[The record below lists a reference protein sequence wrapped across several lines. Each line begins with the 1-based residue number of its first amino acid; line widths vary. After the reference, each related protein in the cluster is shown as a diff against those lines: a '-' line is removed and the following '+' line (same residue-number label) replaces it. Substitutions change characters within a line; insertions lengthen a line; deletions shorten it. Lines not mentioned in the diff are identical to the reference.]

1 MKLKIFSAAL
11 FMLSAVVFSGC
22 VKTDLDA
29 NPTNTLL
36 ETNVFSDRAL
46 MQSVLANF
54 YISVNYGQ
62 QNGDF
67 NQYHLL
73 DEASSMYGPATT
85 TDDER
90 QIPRNFFRV
99 YDYGLVR
106 RMNQFLVGINS
117 NSAKTVLLASDRLD
131 MEAQCRF
138 LRAWYY
144 FCMARSIGGMPLV
157 GDEIFDYQSE
167 GDIPQMQI
175 PRATEAATYRY
186 VINECER
193 AATNLSANKTVNGA
207 IANKWAAWMLKA
219 RAAVYAGS
227 IAKYG
232 SLITPSVRTNGGEA
246 GIPADSAANF
256 YKIAYETAEKVI
268 TQSPYVLQK
277 DASNQGLAF
286 YRATSVKA
294 GNTEVIWAFD
304 RLAPNQVTQFTN
316 FVMPY
321 AQRDYTEGNAL
332 GAVLNLVEA
341 FENKDGSA
349 PAIKSTNTDGSY
361 IFYDSVEDPFTAK
374 DARLWGTV
382 IWPNATY
389 RNVPV
394 SLQAGQLNKNAGGQW
409 VLRAGA
415 TGSLDASGQLI
426 TSVNGPISNSNNY
439 VNKTGF
445 LVRKF
450 LDETANAGLNPRFS
464 EMWMPKFRIAEAYL
478 IAAEAGFELGDR
490 MPTALQ
496 YINAVR
502 SRGNIQPLTLGT
514 FTFAKIVNE
523 YRVEFAFE
531 DHRFWDL
538 KRWRLAHTTWNGT
551 LNNPTA
557 QMYSLYPYKVVSPG
571 DANNGKWVFSKEVSY
586 KRQSTPLNFPLTN
599 YYGTIDNSWITNNPK
614 LVINPLQ

>member
-1 MKLKIFSAAL
+1 MKNKILVAAL
-11 FMLSAVVFSGC
+11 FMYTAVVLSGC
-22 VKTDLDA
+22 VKTNLDA

-46 MQSVLANF
+46 MLSVLANF

-62 QNGDF
+62 QNGDYGS
-67 NQYHLL
+67 YHLL
-73 DEASSMYGPATT
+73 DEASIMYGPATT
-85 TDDER
+85 TDNER
-90 QIPRNFFRV
+90 QIPRDFYRV

-106 RMNQFLVGINS
+106 RMNQFLKGINS
-117 NSAKTVLLASDRLD
+117 SSAKTVLLESDRLD

-144 FCMARSIGGMPLV
+144 FCMVRSLGGMPLV

-167 GDIPQMQI
+167 SDIPKMQI

-186 VINECER
+186 IINQCEA
-193 AATNLSANKTVNGA
+193 AATNLSANKTTNGA
-207 IANKWAAWMLKA
+207 VANRWAALMLKA
-219 RAAVYAGS
+219 RAAVYAAS
-227 IAKYG
+227 TAKYG
-232 SLITPSVRTNGGEA
+232 SSITPSVRTAGGEA

-256 YKIAYETAEKVI
+256 YRLAFETAERVI
-268 TQSPYVLQK
+268 NQSPYVLQK
-277 DASNQGLAF
+277 DASNPGLAF

-321 AQRDYTEGNAL
+321 SQRDYSEGNGL

-341 FENKDGSA
+341 FENKDGSD
-349 PAIKSTNTDGSY
+349 PAIKTTNADGSY
-361 IFYDSVEDPFTAK
+361 VFYNSVEDPFTVK

-382 IWPNATY
+382 IWPNAPY
-389 RNVPV
+389 RNVAV
-394 SLQAGQLNKNAGGQW
+394 SLQAGQLNRSGSSYVIK
-409 VLRAGA
+409 AGA
-415 TGSLDASGQLI
+415 VGTKDASGELI
-426 TSVNGPISNSNNY
+426 TSVNGPISNSDNY

-464 EMWMPKFRIAEAYL
+464 EMWMPKFRISEAYL

-490 MPTALQ
+490 ITAAVQ
-496 YINAVR
+496 YINTVR
-502 SRGNIQPLTLGT
+502 SRGNVQPLTAGT
-514 FTFAKIVNE
+514 LTFAKIVNE

-538 KRWRLAHTTWNGT
+538 KRWRLAHTLWNGT

-557 QMYSLYPYKVVSPG
+557 QIYSLYPYKVVSPG
-571 DANNGKWVFSKEVSY
+571 DANNGKWAFIKQISY
-586 KRQSTPLNFPLTN
+586 KRATTPLYFPLTN